1 MARDT
6 DRKYRNQVIYS
17 VFVRNYSDEGTFN
30 ALRRDLQRIRNLGTD
45 ILWLMPIHPI
55 GIENRKGK
63 SGSPYA
69 ISDYR
74 SINPEYGTLEDFKN
88 LVDDIHFYGMK
99 CVIDVVFNHTSPDS
113 WLRVNHPEWF
123 YRKPDGSFG
132 NKVGEW
138 LDVIDLDYS
147 NMPLWKYLIE
157 TLEYWAKI
165 VDGFR
170 CDVAPLIPLDFWLE
184 ARRRIELIHPGFF
197 WLSES
202 VEPIFTIENRSRG
215 MVSLSDSE
223 ILQAF
228 DACYDYD
235 IFGLFMRY
243 LKGEIPLS
251 RYAEGINQ
259 QEAIYPDNYI
269 KLRFLENHDRPRAA
283 FLFDDEETL
292 INWTA
297 FLYFQKGMTL
307 LYAGQEIACRH
318 LPSLFE
324 KDPINWYG
332 SKDLSGLLKTL
343 YTIKQKKI
351 FSDSRYEVK
360 ACPFDIML
368 ASHAGKSETMYGVFS
383 LRGNSAVISIAVPDG
398 TYLNLIDKKPFE
410 IHHGMMHC
418 KGLPVIFCIVKGDND
433 GGHTELSK

>member
-1 MARDT
+1 MAVNT
-6 DRKYRNQVIYS
+6 DKKYRNQVIYS
-17 VFVRNYSDEGTFN
+17 VFVRNYSDEGSFA
-30 ALRRDLQRIRNLGTD
+30 ALRRDLGRIKELGVD

-74 SINPEYGTLEDFKN
+74 SINPEYGTLEDFAQ
-88 LVDDIHFYGMK
+88 LVDDIHSHGMK
-99 CVIDVVFNHTSPDS
+99 CMIDVVFNHTSPDS
-113 WLRVNHPEWF
+113 WLRNHHPEWF
-123 YRKPDGSFG
+123 YHKPDGRFG

-147 NMPLWKYLIE
+147 NRQLWDYLIE
-157 TLEYWAKI
+157 TLEYWAAL

-202 VEPIFTIENRSRG
+202 VEPVFTVENRARG

-223 ILQAF
+223 IFQAF

-235 IFGLFMRY
+235 IFGMFMRY

-251 RYAEGINQ
+251 RYAESINQ

-283 FLFDDEETL
+283 FLFDDEGIL
-292 INWTA
+292 LNWTA
-297 FLYFQKGMTL
+297 FMYFQKGMAL

-318 LPSLFE
+318 LPNLFE

-332 SKDLSGLLKTL
+332 SKDLTGLIKTL
-343 YTIKQKKI
+343 YNIKQKKI

-360 ACPFDIML
+360 ACPFDIL
-368 ASHAGKSETMYGVFS
+368 FASHTGQNETVYGIFS
-383 LRGNSAVISIAVPDG
+383 LRGNSAVISVPVADG
-398 TYLNLIDKKPFE
+398 TYLNLIDKKTFE
-410 IHHGMMHC
+410 IHQGMMYC
-418 KGLPVIFCIVKGDND
+418 GGQPFIFSAVKGD
-433 GGHTELSK
+433 K